1 MTCISY
7 YKAKNGLYRQI
18 NEMINKV
25 TKWQYK
31 CFLPFGLIVFFPKFN
46 LASKHCAPLV
56 AQMVKNLPI
65 MQETWVQSLGQ

>member
-1 MTCISY
+1 
-7 YKAKNGLYRQI
+7 
-18 NEMINKV
+18 MINKIA
-25 TKWQYK
+25 KWQYN

-46 LASKHCAPLV
+46 SANKHCAHLV